1 MLPSASEWRGIR
13 EAMATNEDWTS
24 SGAALLFLMLA
35 GRVEELCTL
44 SWAARGWVFEA
55 RRMAPPTLASTCLR
69 GLPVEAKMEMDVEA
83 TAREAASSAEAAPGR
98 SSELGGGLG
107 AFA

>member
-35 GRVEELCTL
+35 GKAEGLCTL
-44 SWAARGWVFEA
+44 SWAASGSVSD
-55 RRMAPPTLASTCLR
+55 AS
-69 GLPVEAKMEMDVEA
+69 
-83 TAREAASSAEAAPGR
+83 
-98 SSELGGGLG
+98 
-107 AFA
+107 